1 MTDPHPPHG
10 PSPDPGGS
18 PPAADP
24 ALRRK
29 ADAAYRARMA
39 GLPDPFEASWPEP
52 ARALVHELR
61 VHQIELEMQNE
72 ELRRLQVELDA
83 TRARY
88 FDLFDLAPVGYLL
101 VREDGLILQA
111 NLTAAAMLGEVR
123 SALTDRPVS
132 RSIFQADQH
141 AFYLCRRRLADTGEP
156 QSCELRVVKPGGAH
170 LWVLVAMSAACAD
183 DGTPLHRV
191 TLTDIGES
199 KRAEAV
205 QRESEERLRVALTAA
220 AAIGFVWDAASD
232 AVVRYFSTVPSLPVN
247 VDAPEPVAAVRA
259 RVHPDDVGLFDAGVA
274 ECLVEGTEYRNL
286 YRVVDAGGSIRWLQ
300 EWGTLSRDAAGRP
313 LRLTGISIDVTDRK
327 RAEAALRASEDRFR
341 LAILATNDAVWDIDV
356 TNGTVHWSEKYK
368 CAFGRPPETANSWQ
382 WWIDRIHPDDR
393 DRTAGSLRAAMD
405 GMVEAW
411 ASEYRFQLPNGE
423 WAEIQDRAY
432 IGRDPAGKAVRVV
445 GAMQD
450 VTAFRRSAAERDRI
464 WNLSLDPMCVA
475 GFDGYFKQVNAAW
488 ERTLGWT
495 AEEFTSRPWLD
506 FVHPDDRQATVDVA
520 DELIGG
526 QLLYHFENRYRHKN
540 GSYRWL
546 SWKVYPL
553 IEAGTLFGIA
563 RDVTEQKRAEAAL
576 RASEAR
582 FRSFMEFSPILA
594 WIVSPDG
601 RFLFSNH
608 GFARLLKT
616 STEEVERSTVQDMFP
631 PEYAAEYLAS
641 NRRVL
646 EAAAPIETTERSTR
660 QDGTEGAFL
669 AYKFPVP
676 TPEGSWQIGGLA
688 VDITEQ
694 MRAEA
699 ALRQSEER
707 LRLALEAGR
716 MGIFDWDLATNA
728 IVWSDTHYELF
739 GYPPGELFPIEYHHF
754 ADRVHPD
761 DLPAVKQAI
770 RTAMEQHTTYKSE
783 HRLLLPDGIVR
794 WNLGT
799 GEFQYDSDGRPVR
812 MLGIV
817 SDITDRKQAEEA
829 LRASEARARTVINS
843 SPVPLALNDHA
854 QRITFLNLA
863 FTRTFGYELSD
874 IPTLADWWPKAYP
887 DPAYRQWA
895 AEAWQAELTRS
906 EQTGT
911 AFGVMDLTIRCK
923 DGTDRFVEA
932 NAAPLA
938 DTFAGTHLVMLHD
951 ITERKRADADRRTL
965 EDQLRQAQKMEAIG
979 RLAGGVA
986 HDFNNLLTVI
996 NCYSEIALSETETG
1010 HPLREPMV
1018 AIRDAG
1024 ERAANL
1030 TQQLLA
1036 FSRRAI
1042 VALRVLDLNDVVA
1055 SISKMLRRLIGEDI
1069 AFATVLCPT
1078 PCQVRIDPGQIEQ
1091 MIMNLAINAR
1101 DAMPNGGELTIET
1114 NHEEVLRA
1122 TPDYPP
1128 GRYVRLV
1135 VTDTGTGMTEDVKAR
1150 IFEPFFTTKEVGM
1163 GTGLGLATAFG
1174 IVKQAGGHIRVESTI
1189 GKGTT
1194 FEVMFPEPESSVK
1207 DKPSDSI
1214 QFAPRGSETILLAE
1228 DEDAVRKVTRLGLEM
1243 QGYTVIETGTGAEA
1257 IATAASYPGPIQ
1269 LLVTDVIMPKL
1280 GGRELADAIR
1290 ANRPGIRVLYV
1301 SGYTSDALV
1310 RHGVEQGVDSF
1321 LQKPFTALTLARKVR
1336 MVLDAPRLE

>member
-1 MTDPHPPHG
+1 MTDPHPSHG

-101 VREDGLILQA
+101 VRENGLILQS

-123 SALTDRPVS
+123 GVLTDRPVS
-132 RSIFQADQH
+132 RSIFQADQD
-141 AFYLCRRRLADTGEP
+141 AFCLCRRRLADTGEP

-170 LWVLVAMSAACAD
+170 VWVLVAMSAACAD

-259 RVHPDDVGLFDAGVA
+259 RVHPDDVGLFEAGVA

-286 YRVVDAGGSIRWLQ
+286 YRVVDPGGSIRWLQ

-327 RAEAALRASEDRFR
+327 RAEAALRASE
-341 LAILATNDAVWDIDV
+341 
-356 TNGTVHWSEKYK
+356 
-368 CAFGRPPETANSWQ
+368 
-382 WWIDRIHPDDR
+382 
-393 DRTAGSLRAAMD
+393 
-405 GMVEAW
+405 
-411 ASEYRFQLPNGE
+411 
-423 WAEIQDRAY
+423 
-432 IGRDPAGKAVRVV
+432 
-445 GAMQD
+445 
-450 VTAFRRSAAERDRI
+450 
-464 WNLSLDPMCVA
+464 
-475 GFDGYFKQVNAAW
+475 
-488 ERTLGWT
+488 
-495 AEEFTSRPWLD
+495 
-506 FVHPDDRQATVDVA
+506 
-520 DELIGG
+520 
-526 QLLYHFENRYRHKN
+526 
-540 GSYRWL
+540 
-546 SWKVYPL
+546 
-553 IEAGTLFGIA
+553 
-563 RDVTEQKRAEAAL
+563 
-576 RASEAR
+576 
-582 FRSFMEFSPILA
+582 
-594 WIVSPDG
+594 
-601 RFLFSNH
+601 
-608 GFARLLKT
+608 
-616 STEEVERSTVQDMFP
+616 
-631 PEYAAEYLAS
+631 
-641 NRRVL
+641 
-646 EAAAPIETTERSTR
+646 
-660 QDGTEGAFL
+660 
-669 AYKFPVP
+669 
-676 TPEGSWQIGGLA
+676 
-688 VDITEQ
+688 
-694 MRAEA
+694 
-699 ALRQSEER
+699 ER
-707 LRLALEAGR
+707 LQLALTAGR
-716 MGIFDWDLATNA
+716 MGSFDWDLATNA
-728 IVWSDTHYELF
+728 VIWSDTHYKLF
-739 GYPPGELFPIEYHHF
+739 GYTAGERFPIEYHHF

-761 DLPAVKQAI
+761 DLQAVEQAI
-770 RTAMEQHTTYKSE
+770 RTAMEQRTTYKCE

-794 WNLGT
+794 WILGT

-829 LRASEARARTVINS
+829 LIASEARARAVINS
-843 SPVPLALNDHA
+843 SPVPMALIDHA

-863 FTRTFGYELSD
+863 FTRTFGYVLGD
-874 IPTLADWWPKAYP
+874 IPTLADWWAKAYP
-887 DPAYRQWA
+887 DLAYRQWV
-895 AEAWQAELTRS
+895 AENWQAELTRS
-906 EQTGT
+906 DQTGT
-911 AFGVMDLTIRCK
+911 AFAVMDLTIRCK
-923 DGTDRFVEA
+923 DRTDRFVEA

-938 DTFAGTHLVMLHD
+938 DTFAGTHLVVLHD
-951 ITERKRADADRRTL
+951 ITERKRADTDRRTL
-965 EDQLRQAQKMEAIG
+965 EDQLRQAQKMEAVG

-996 NCYSEIALSETETG
+996 NCHSEIALSETEPG
-1010 HPLREPMV
+1010 DPLREPMA

-1042 VALRVLDLNDVVA
+1042 VALRVLDLNEVVA
-1055 SISKMLRRLIGEDI
+1055 STTKMLRRLISEDI

-1078 PCQVRIDPGQIEQ
+1078 PCRVRIDPGQIEQ
-1091 MIMNLAINAR
+1091 VIMNLAVNAR
-1101 DAMPNGGELTIET
+1101 DAMPNGGRLTIET
-1114 NHEEVLRA
+1114 NHHEVFRA
-1122 TPDYPP
+1122 TPDCPP
-1128 GRYVRLV
+1128 GRYVRLT
-1135 VTDTGTGMTEDVKAR
+1135 VTDTGTGMSEDEKAR

-1163 GTGLGLATAFG
+1163 GTGLGLATVYG
-1174 IVKQAGGHIRVESTI
+1174 IVKQARGHIRVESTI
-1189 GKGTT
+1189 AKGTT
-1194 FEVMFPEPESSVK
+1194 FEVMFPEAESSVT
-1207 DKPSDSI
+1207 DRPSDSI
-1214 QFAPRGSETILLAE
+1214 RFSPRGAETILLAE

-1243 QGYTVIETGTGAEA
+1243 QGYMVIETGTVAEA

-1269 LLVTDVIMPKL
+1269 LLVTDVIMPEL

-1290 ANRPGIRVLYV
+1290 ANRPDIRVLYV

-1321 LQKPFTALTLARKVR
+1321 LQKPFTPLTLARKVR
-1336 MVLDAPRLE
+1336 MVLDAPAPGVIS